1 VNPQAKASLLWG
13 LVGTFVFLV
22 GLQTFRL
29 LTNEPVAFS
38 VAAGVALAVGVAAT
52 MVTYLVERRLIG
64 GKEQS

>member
-13 LVGTFVFLV
+13 LVGTFIFLV
-22 GLQTFRL
+22 GIQTFRL
-29 LTNEPVAFS
+29 LTDEPIAFG

-52 MVTYLVERRLIG
+52 VATYLLEQRLMR